1 MTAGGG
7 DILQKMRFAAVCT
20 LIATLM
26 LLGAPARPAGAAD
39 PVLTAE
45 LTDFRPWL
53 GPTNDLTATMRLTN
67 HGSVR
72 LPLSGLQIHVE
83 VFAGPRHRTDLEN
96 QFEGRTGQTVWSDT
110 EYLSLPDLA
119 PGESR
124 DVQFDHQ
131 APLSSITFFKTG
143 ADDRAY
149 PIRFT
154 AGAGG
159 FTAKPI
165 DTNLLYFTEP
175 QGVAHPLG
183 VALVIPLDAPT
194 AFDAQGRETSRA
206 LEQAL
211 VGDGRI
217 NRILGALEDPRH
229 ADVTVT
235 VAPTGKFLDDL
246 ALMASPAGF
255 TRVTPSGSQAVG
267 PTDPAPQA
275 AAATILRLRSLAA
288 RPGVRLLASP
298 YSGAPLPALISNG
311 LSGDVKMQVE
321 TGRAQVKAVLG
332 FDPLAGWLLPSG
344 GIVDEATMSQLNALG
359 IQNVVVSPSSLQSI
373 TPPLLTPGA
382 DVVLKSLPP
391 VSRQKAQDTSSSLG
405 ALVVDDVLSSRLES
419 QAGLNALQVRQRF
432 LAESATIL
440 LEQPARTRSIAV
452 LAPSDWDPDPQVI
465 NGVLDALTPTGGSPW
480 MTGAAPD
487 VVVGDASDPPP
498 RLVAQNVSDALPQS
512 PGRDYFESL
521 RSARSSL
528 DDFTA
533 IGPPAAIV
541 NELNRRL
548 LLAEG
553 SEWWGRGSSADRGKA
568 LARSVSD
575 GVKGEFAKIRAPRDQ
590 LIVLT
595 NRRATIPLALTSG
608 TTYKV
613 WVKVGLESDKLAFKD
628 GLPCHTSSLPAQ
640 TTCLT
645 LELMPGAQTVP
656 VKATAN
662 FTGSFHVQV
671 DLLTDTSAPA
681 RISTGRLSIRSTA
694 YNVVAL
700 ALMAAAAAFILLSLA
715 RGMARRRI
723 ALQAPPAGAPVD

>member
-1 MTAGGG
+1 
-7 DILQKMRFAAVCT
+7 MRFAAICT
-20 LIATLM
+20 LIATLIA
-26 LLGAPARPAGAAD
+26 LGAPAHPAAAAD

-45 LTDFRPWL
+45 LVDFRPWL
-53 GPTNDLTATMRLTN
+53 GPTNDLTATLRLTN
-67 HGSVR
+67 HGSDP

-96 QFEGRTGQTVWSDT
+96 QFQGRAGQTVWSDT
-110 EYLSLPDLA
+110 EYLSLPELA
-119 PGESR
+119 SGQSR

-159 FTAKPI
+159 FTAKAI
-165 DTNLLYFTEP
+165 DTHLLYFTEA
-175 QGVAHPLG
+175 QGVQHPLG
-183 VALVIPLDAPT
+183 LALVIPLDAPT

-206 LEQAL
+206 LEDAL
-211 VGDGRI
+211 IGNGRI
-217 NRILGALEDPRH
+217 NRILSALEDPRH
-229 ADVTVT
+229 ADITVT

-246 ALMASPAGF
+246 AIMASPAGF
-255 TRVTPSGSQAVG
+255 TRVGSSQPVG

-275 AAATILRLRSLAA
+275 AAATIQRLGSLAA

-298 YSGAPLPALISNG
+298 YSGAPLPGLLSNG
-311 LSGDVKMQVE
+311 LGGDVKTQVDA
-321 TGRAQVKAVLG
+321 GRAQVKAVLG
-332 FDPLAGWLLPSG
+332 FDPLAGWLLPSAG
-344 GIVDEATMSQLNALG
+344 LLDEATLGQVAALG
-359 IQNVVVSPSSLQSI
+359 VRNVVVSSSSLRSV

-382 DVVLKSLPP
+382 QVILKDLSGGG
-391 VSRQKAQDTSSSLG
+391 SRPKGQVTSTSLG
-405 ALVVDDVLSSRLES
+405 ALVVDDVLSSRLQS

-440 LEQPARTRSIAV
+440 LEQPAHARSIAA
-452 LAPSDWDPDPQVI
+452 LAPSDWDPDPRVI

-480 MTGAAPD
+480 MTGASPD
-487 VVVGDASDPPP
+487 AVIDAASDIPV
-498 RLVAQNVSDALPQS
+498 RAVAQSVSDALPQS
-512 PGRDYFESL
+512 PGRDYFDSL
-521 RSARSSL
+521 RLARSSL

-533 IGPPAAIV
+533 IGPPAVIV
-541 NELNRRL
+541 NELVRRL
-548 LLAEG
+548 LIAEG
-553 SEWWGRGSSADRGKA
+553 SQWWGRGSTPDRGKA
-568 LARSVSD
+568 FARSVSD
-575 GVKGEFAKIRAPRDQ
+575 GVKGEFAKIRAPKDQ

-595 NRRATIPLALTSG
+595 NRHATIPLALNSG

-628 GLPCHTSSLPAQ
+628 GVACHSPALPAQ

-645 LELMPGAQTVP
+645 LELKPGAQTVP

-694 YNVVAL
+694 YNIVAL
-700 ALMAAAAAFILLSLA
+700 ALMAAAALFILLSWA
-715 RGMARRRI
+715 RSMARRRI
-723 ALQAPPAGAPVD
+723 ALQGAPAGAPVD

>member
-1 MTAGGG
+1 
-7 DILQKMRFAAVCT
+7 MRFAAICT
-20 LIATLM
+20 LIATLI
-26 LLGAPARPAGAAD
+26 LLGAPAHPAAAAD
-39 PVLTAE
+39 PVLTAK
-45 LTDFRPWL
+45 LVDFRPWL
-53 GPTNDLTATMRLTN
+53 GPTNDLTATLHLTN
-67 HGSVR
+67 HGSDR

-96 QFEGRTGQTVWSDT
+96 EFQGHTGQTVWSDT

-206 LEQAL
+206 LEQSL

-217 NRILGALEDPRH
+217 NRILNALEDSKH
-229 ADVTVT
+229 AEVTVT
-235 VAPTGKFLDDL
+235 MAPSGKFLDDL

-288 RPGVRLLASP
+288 RAGVRLLASP

-321 TGRAQVKAVLG
+321 AGRAQVKAVLG

-344 GIVDEATMSQLNALG
+344 GLLDEATMSQLTALG
-359 IQNVVVSPSSLQSI
+359 IQNVVVSPSSLQSV

-391 VSRQKAQDTSSSLG
+391 LSRQKAQVTSTSVG

-419 QAGLNALQVRQRF
+419 PPGLNALQVRQRF

-440 LEQPARTRSIAV
+440 LEQPAHTRSIAV
-452 LAPSDWDPDPQVI
+452 LAPPDWAPDPLVI

-480 MTGAAPD
+480 MTGTAPD
-487 VVVGDASDPPP
+487 AVVGGASDPPA

-512 PGRDYFESL
+512 PGRDYVELL

-528 DDFTA
+528 GDFTA
-533 IGPPAAIV
+533 IAPPAAIV

-548 LLAEG
+548 LVAEG
-553 SEWWGRGSSADRGKA
+553 SEWLGRGSAADRGKA
-568 LARSVSD
+568 FARSVSD
-575 GVKGEFAKIRAPRDQ
+575 GVKGEFAKIQAPRDQ

-595 NRRATIPLALTSG
+595 NRHATIPLALTSG
-608 TTYKV
+608 TSYNV

-628 GLPCHTSSLPAQ
+628 GVPCHSSGLPSQ

-645 LELMPGAQTVP
+645 LELKPGAQTVP

-681 RISTGRLSIRSTA
+681 KISTGRLSIRSTA

-700 ALMAAAAAFILLSLA
+700 ALMAAAALFILFSWA

-723 ALQAPPAGAPVD
+723 ALQGAPAGAPVD